1 MSGSGPL
8 EGIRVLDNSQG
19 AQGPWAGALL
29 GDLGADVIKIER
41 PEGDFMR
48 HGSGIALPHSGMNHG
63 KRNIMLDVKQPE
75 DMETML
81 ALVRT
86 ADVFLENWR
95 GGVADRIGLG
105 YETLRRVNPRIVYCS
120 ATGFGDGGVYG
131 PLPSMDGF
139 SQAMAGYYS
148 ITGPQGGVG
157 ERPRT
162 QVIDFTSPLTVIQAI
177 MMGLITR
184 EQTGESQWVRCSQ
197 MRTLI
202 SLSQVRAAEYFASGE
217 VPQPWGS
224 ASPYAVPSQA
234 FRTADKYVMV
244 DCRDDEDWRAF
255 CDAIELA
262 ALADDERFATN
273 ASRVAHRD
281 TLLPLIERAML
292 RFEGDRWL
300 SKLHAAGVPCSPVN
314 IDIENV
320 FEDAQVVAN
329 DLVVER
335 THPSIPFA
343 VKTTPIPW
351 TFSRTPVAY
360 GPLQG
365 PMNEHR
371 ESILADAQAGRTG
384 APDGRAASG

>member
-48 HGSGIALPHSGMNHG
+48 HGSGIALPHAGMNHG

-75 DMETML
+75 DMQTML

-95 GGVADRIGLG
+95 GGVAARIGLD
-105 YETLRRVNPRIVYCS
+105 YETLRQVNPRLVYCS
-120 ATGFGDGGVYG
+120 ATGFGDGGRYG

-148 ITGPQGGVG
+148 ITGPEDGIG

-162 QVIDFTSPLTVIQAI
+162 QVIDFTSPLTVVQAI
-177 MMGLITR
+177 MMGLMTR
-184 EQTGESQWVRCSQ
+184 EQTGESQWVHCSQ

-202 SLSQVRAAEYFASGE
+202 SLSQVRSAEYFASGE
-217 VPQPWGS
+217 VPKPWGS

-234 FRTADKYVMV
+234 FRTGDAYIMV
-244 DCRDDEDWRAF
+244 DCRDDADWRAF
-255 CDAIELA
+255 CDTIELP

-281 TLLPLIERAML
+281 VLLPLLERAML
-292 RFEGDRWL
+292 RFESARWL
-300 SKLHAAGVPCSPVN
+300 TRLRAAGVPCGPVN
-314 IDIENV
+314 NDIEDI
-320 FEDAQVVAN
+320 FEDPQVVSN
-329 DLVVER
+329 GLITER
-335 THPSIPFA
+335 THADIPFP

-351 TFSRTPVAY
+351 TFSRTPVTY
-360 GPLQG
+360 GPIQG
-365 PMNEHR
+365 PLNEHR
-371 ESILADAQAGRTG
+371 ESVLAELRDGPAEGHAAGG
-384 APDGRAASG
+384 